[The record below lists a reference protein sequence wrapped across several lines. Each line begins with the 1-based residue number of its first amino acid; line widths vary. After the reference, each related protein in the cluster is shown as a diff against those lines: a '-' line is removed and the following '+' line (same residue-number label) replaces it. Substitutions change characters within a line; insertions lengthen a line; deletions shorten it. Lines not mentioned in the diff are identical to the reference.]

1 MKKSLNVK
9 SIVVL
14 TAICGVIS
22 LLLAATNALTAPIIE
37 KNQAAAANEALL
49 VVMPD
54 GTDFEKMDLSSYEL
68 PATVTEAYK
77 EAGGGHVVKL
87 TTTGYGSGFVI
98 MCGVNA
104 DGTVSGV
111 VCLSSNETLGH
122 EKTFGEN
129 FTGKNSETVEAV
141 DVISG
146 ATKTTAAYRNAVKDA
161 INAATILGGGSVDIR
176 SEEEILMDNLTAALP
191 AGEGKFTKLFLT
203 EVMEGIDAV
212 YTADNGKGSVC
223 VIGEQFVGVDETGAV
238 VSGAEG
244 DAAANVSAQMAILNA
259 SEETEIDLTAYADL
273 PSALVSATK
282 TATGNYVLT
291 VKGAGYGINGG
302 DDYHPASGEYIYIRV
317 SMTKEG
323 KIIDC
328 LTLSQAETPNFGS
341 ACADESFYGQFAG
354 KTEAD
359 YESVDGISGATLTT
373 NGYKKAILRAFESV
387 KILEGGAGNEE

>member
-14 TAICGVIS
+14 TAICAVIS
-22 LLLAATNALTAPIIE
+22 LLLAGTNALTAPIIE

-54 GTDFEKMDLSSYEL
+54 GTGFEKMDLSSYEL

-77 EAGGGHVVKL
+77 EANGGYVVKL
-87 TTTGYGSGFVI
+87 TTTGYGSDFVI

-104 DGTVSGV
+104 DGTVSGA
-111 VCLSSNETLGH
+111 VCLSSNETLSK
-122 EKTFGEN
+122 EKTYGEN
-129 FTGKNSETVEAV
+129 FTGKNSEGVEAV
-141 DVISG
+141 DIISG

-176 SEEEILMDNLTAALP
+176 SEEEILADNLAAALP
-191 AGEGKFTKLFLT
+191 SGEGKFTKLFLT
-203 EVMEGIDAV
+203 EVIEGIDAV
-212 YTADNGKGSVC
+212 YTADNGKGAVC
-223 VIGEQFVGVDETGAV
+223 VTGEQFIGVDENGAV

-244 DAAANVSAQMAILNA
+244 DAAANVSAQMAVLNA
-259 SEETEIDLTAYADL
+259 SEETEIDLTAYSEL

-282 TATGNYVLT
+282 TATGNYVLN

-302 DDYHPASGEYIYIRV
+302 DDYHPASGEYIYIKV
-317 SMTKEG
+317 SMTKDG

-328 LTLSQAETPNFGS
+328 LTVSQKETQNFGD
-341 ACADESFYGQFAG
+341 ACADESFYGQFVG

-359 YESVDGISGATLTT
+359 YETVDGISGATLTT

>member
-37 KNQAAAANEALL
+37 KNQQAAANEALL
-49 VVMPD
+49 VVMPE
-54 GTDFEKMDLSSYEL
+54 GTDFEQMDLSAYEL
-68 PATVTEAYK
+68 PAAVTEAYK

-104 DGTVSGV
+104 DGTVSGA
-111 VCLSSNETLGH
+111 VCLSSNETLGY

-129 FTGKNSETVEAV
+129 FTGKNSEGV
-141 DVISG
+141 DVVDTISG

-176 SEEEILMDNLTAALP
+176 SEEEILMDNLAAALP

-203 EVMEGIDAV
+203 EALEGVDAV
-212 YTADNGKGSVC
+212 YTADNGKGAVY
-223 VIGEQFVGVDETGAV
+223 VVGEQFVSVDENGAV
-238 VSGAEG
+238 VSGADG
-244 DAAANVSAQMAILNA
+244 DLAAKITAHMTILKV
-259 SEETEIDLTAYADL
+259 SEETDIDLSAYADL
-273 PSALVSATK
+273 PSALVSAKK
-282 TATGNYVLT
+282 TTTGNYVLE

-302 DDYHPASGEYIYIRV
+302 DDYHPASGEYIYIKV
-317 SMTKEG
+317 SMTKDG

-328 LTLSQAETPNFGS
+328 LTVSQAETPNFGS
-341 ACADESFYGQFAG
+341 ACAEESFYGQFVG

>member
-14 TAICGVIS
+14 TAICAVIS
-22 LLLAATNALTAPIIE
+22 LLLAGTNALTAPIIE

-49 VVMPD
+49 VVMPE
-54 GTDFEKMDLSSYEL
+54 GTGFEKVDLSSYEL
-68 PATVTEAYK
+68 PSTVTEAYK
-77 EAGGGHVVKL
+77 EAGGGYVVKL

-98 MCGVNA
+98 MCGVKA
-104 DGTVSGV
+104 DGTVSGA
-111 VCLSSNETLGH
+111 VCLSSNETLGY

-129 FTGKNSETVEAV
+129 FTGKNSDEVAAV
-141 DVISG
+141 DTISG

-161 INAATILGGGSVDIR
+161 INTATILGGGSVDIR
-176 SEEEILMDNLTAALP
+176 SEEEILADNLSAALP
-191 AGEGKFTKLFLT
+191 AGEGKFSKLFLT
-203 EVMEGIDAV
+203 EAIEGIDAV

-223 VIGEQFVGVDETGAV
+223 VVGEQFIGVDETGTV

-244 DAAANVSAQMAILNA
+244 DTAANVSAQMAILNA
-259 SEETEIDLTAYADL
+259 SVETEIDLSAYTDL

-282 TATGNYVLT
+282 TATGNYVLD

-302 DDYHPASGEYIYIRV
+302 DDYHPASGEYIYIKV
-317 SMTKEG
+317 SMTKDG

-328 LTLSQAETPNFGS
+328 LTVSQAETPNFGGV
-341 ACADESFYGQFAG
+341 CADESFYGQFVG

-359 YESVDGISGATLTT
+359 YDTVDGISGATLTT

>member
-14 TAICGVIS
+14 TAICAVIS
-22 LLLAATNALTAPIIE
+22 LLLAGTNALTAPIIE
-37 KNQAAAANEALL
+37 KNQEAAANEALL
-49 VVMPD
+49 VVMPE
-54 GTDFEKMDLSSYEL
+54 GTGFEKVDLSSYEL
-68 PATVTEAYK
+68 PSTVTEAYK
-77 EAGGGHVVKL
+77 EAGGGYVVKL

-98 MCGVNA
+98 MCGVKA
-104 DGTVSGV
+104 DGTVSGA
-111 VCLSSNETLGH
+111 VCLSSNETLGY

-129 FTGKNSETVEAV
+129 FTGKNSEGVEAV
-141 DVISG
+141 DTISS
-146 ATKTTAAYRNAVKDA
+146 ATKTTAAYRNTVKDA
-161 INAATILGGGSVDIR
+161 INTATILGGGSVDIR
-176 SEEEILMDNLTAALP
+176 SEEEILADNLSAALP

-203 EVMEGIDAV
+203 EVIEGIDAV

-223 VIGEQFVGVDETGAV
+223 VVGEQFIGVDETGTV

-244 DAAANVSAQMAILNA
+244 DAAANVSAQMAVLNA
-259 SEETEIDLTAYADL
+259 SVETDIDLSAYADL

-282 TATGNYVLT
+282 TATGNYVLN

-302 DDYHPASGEYIYIRV
+302 DDYHPASGEYIYIKV
-317 SMTKEG
+317 SMTKDG

-328 LTLSQAETPNFGS
+328 LTVSQAETPNFGS
-341 ACADESFYGQFAG
+341 ACADESFYGQFVG

-359 YESVDGISGATLTT
+359 YETVDGISGATLTT

>member
-14 TAICGVIS
+14 TAICAVIS

-37 KNQAAAANEALL
+37 KNQNAAANEALL
-49 VVMPD
+49 VVMPN
-54 GTDFEKMDLSSYEL
+54 GSGFEKMDISSFEL

-104 DGTVSGV
+104 DGTVSGA
-111 VCLSSNETLGH
+111 VCLSSNETLGY

-129 FTGKNSETVEAV
+129 FIGKNSEGVESV

-176 SEEEILMDNLTAALP
+176 SEEEILADNLSAALP
-191 AGEGKFTKLFLT
+191 TGEGKFTKLFLT
-203 EVMEGIDAV
+203 EVIEGIDAV
-212 YTADNGKGSVC
+212 YTADNGKGAVC
-223 VIGEQFVGVDETGAV
+223 VIGEQFIGVDETGAV

-244 DAAANVSAQMAILNA
+244 DVATNVSAQMAILNA
-259 SEETEIDLTAYADL
+259 SEETEIDLSSYADL

-282 TATGNYVLT
+282 TASGNYVLN

-302 DDYHPASGEYIYIRV
+302 DDYHPASGEYIYIKV
-317 SMTKEG
+317 SMTKDG

-328 LTLSQAETPNFGS
+328 LTVSQAETPNIGD
-341 ACADESFYGQFAG
+341 ACASEAFYSQFVG

-359 YESVDGISGATLTT
+359 YEAVDGISGATLTT